1 MVYLFIEQK
10 KWQNNFKMIF
20 LLIDTT
26 LLKSIANLWEKIG
39 KIAIKC
45 VFLNRY
51 PHGYQPRQIQSVL
64 LKIVT

>member
-39 KIAIKC
+39 KI
-45 VFLNRY
+45 LNRY